1 MKSIYITTGLLFII
15 SFSGF
20 TQDIIPQNNDET
32 NDKAVIGGFF
42 SFDSKLSTIH
52 GNNVWFSGGT
62 FGMVINHQMRIGLGG
77 YSLESK
83 SIFDYTN
90 PEEDNKVYQFN
101 TELGYFGLAFEYV
114 FLPDAPVHITIPV
127 LFAGGRTCIKQQ
139 VPLNQ
144 VTFPDPEEI
153 ESTYWAT
160 VERSNLAVFE
170 PGINLEM
177 DIFSWMSLDLG
188 TSYRFVWGSHLNSLP
203 NSDRIL
209 SGVSFHTGLI
219 FQCF

>member
-15 SFSGF
+15 FFSGF

-42 SFDSKLSTIH
+42 SFGSKLSTIH

-83 SIFDYTN
+83 SIFKYTN
-90 PEEDNKVYQFN
+90 PEEYNKVYQFN
-101 TELGYFGLAFEYV
+101 TELGYFGLTFEYV
-114 FLPDAPVHITIPV
+114 FLPDAPVHITTPV
-127 LFAGGRTCIKQQ
+127 LFAGGRAYIKQQ

-144 VTFPDPEEI
+144 VTFPDPEGI

-160 VERSNLAVFE
+160 VERSNLAVIE
-170 PGINLEM
+170 PGINIEM
-177 DIFSWMSLDLG
+177 EILSWMSLDLG
-188 TSYRFVWGSHLNSLP
+188 TSYRFVLGSHLNSFP

-219 FQCF
+219 FKCF